1 MTDFALTLERIR
13 EDVAAILEAPASAV
27 EDGMNLL
34 DLGLD
39 SMRIM
44 ELAQRWSDESGAF
57 VDAASLMEEPEV
69 TAWWKRVSDP
79 GG

>member
-1 MTDFALTLERIR
+1 MTDSALTLERIR
-13 EDVAAILEAPASAV
+13 EDVAAILEAPVSAV

-69 TAWWKRVSDP
+69 TAWWKRVADP
-79 GG
+79 DG

>member
-1 MTDFALTLERIR
+1 MTDSARTLERIR
-13 EDVAAILEAPASAV
+13 EDVAAILEAPVSAV

-69 TAWWKRVSDP
+69 TAWWKRVADP
-79 GG
+79 DG